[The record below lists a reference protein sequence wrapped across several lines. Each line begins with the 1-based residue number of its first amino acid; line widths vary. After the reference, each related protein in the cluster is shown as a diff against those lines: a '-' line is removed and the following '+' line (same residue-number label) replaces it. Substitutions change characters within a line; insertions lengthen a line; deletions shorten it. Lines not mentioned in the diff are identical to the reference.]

1 MSDNERCVDGKKSV
15 RCELARKR
23 TLILPRSH
31 RVTTD
36 SEMKRSG
43 IELSSVRE
51 SVEHR
56 YSIII

>member
-23 TLILPRSH
+23 TRNLPRPH

-43 IELSSVRE
+43 IEQLSVRGNAE
-51 SVEHR
+51 QRSGEC
-56 YSIII
+56 